1 MSNYFLNKKQ
11 SHIKG
16 AFVTGQRMCEFRI
29 WLDNERIV
37 VLPLSS
43 SYSQE
48 KNAHIH
54 VWASECVCVCVCVCF
69 VRMFCQNIIFLGQKL
84 PKAWLSVKG
93 IKFISVGHLWVS
105 YVSYLLLKYLGLKQQ
120 QSKHDLVA
128 VRSNFSIPGHKI
140 ARKASVFSIE
150 LICNSRI

>member
-11 SHIKG
+11 SYIKG

-54 VWASECVCVCVCVCF
+54 VWASECVCVCVCVC
-69 VRMFCQNIIFLGQKL
+69 VLYECS
-84 PKAWLSVKG
+84 A
-93 IKFISVGHLWVS
+93 
-105 YVSYLLLKYLGLKQQ
+105 
-120 QSKHDLVA
+120 
-128 VRSNFSIPGHKI
+128 KI
-140 ARKASVFSIE
+140 
-150 LICNSRI
+150 